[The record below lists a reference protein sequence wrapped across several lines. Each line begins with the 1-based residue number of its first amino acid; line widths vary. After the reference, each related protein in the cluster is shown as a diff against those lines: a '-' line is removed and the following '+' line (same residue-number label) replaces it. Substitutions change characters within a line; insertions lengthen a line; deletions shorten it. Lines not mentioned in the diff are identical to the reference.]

1 MAIEIARSL
10 GEIDRKVKE
19 LNKTLRSSSNE
30 TRELDKALRLDG
42 KNAEAVT
49 KKMNVLQ
56 TSVGTA
62 AQKVALLKQ
71 KQEEANKAFEKGD
84 LSAAEY
90 KKIELSVLR
99 AQNQLQGLNNEIA
112 KTQKI
117 SIQQVSTQF
126 DKLTSSLNKAQNV
139 AKKLS
144 SITLK
149 LVAALGAAITAFV
162 AVGDELD
169 DVSTKFSITAEHLQR
184 QRFLYGRATDDAK
197 NYDKA
202 LSKLNSVMSS
212 IARGRGTAY
221 IETLER
227 LGVST
232 TTASGAT
239 KSSAEVY
246 EEIVS
251 SLSKVADETARASL
265 ASIIFGETGLS
276 VALVAGLTKDEIT
289 QYNGELEKAGIV
301 SNEAA
306 AQAGAVADMIDDCKQ
321 QIAAAGA
328 ELTVAL
334 LPVVLQFIEI
344 AQATII
350 PILTKVSGWFANMSP
365 EEQKFVFFLLMLIIL
380 LPKII
385 SIITAIVGVVK
396 AITIASY
403 GAAGGVGAVS
413 AASIPLQP
421 ILLAVAA
428 AILVVVLLFAMLSGK
443 SKDVTGELNKQQKQ
457 FASMQNQYNSMAADM
472 GGTVAL
478 TSSNT
483 NTQTVNY
490 DVNINAKG
498 DTPIS
503 QEAAE
508 MVADDLADRINMSL
522 GGKI

>member
-1 MAIEIARSL
+1 
-10 GEIDRKVKE
+10 
-19 LNKTLRSSSNE
+19 
-30 TRELDKALRLDG
+30 
-42 KNAEAVT
+42 
-49 KKMNVLQ
+49 
-56 TSVGTA
+56 
-62 AQKVALLKQ
+62 
-71 KQEEANKAFEKGD
+71 
-84 LSAAEY
+84 
-90 KKIELSVLR
+90 
-99 AQNQLQGLNNEIA
+99 
-112 KTQKI
+112 
-117 SIQQVSTQF
+117 
-126 DKLTSSLNKAQNV
+126 
-139 AKKLS
+139 
-144 SITLK
+144 
-149 LVAALGAAITAFV
+149 
-162 AVGDELD
+162 
-169 DVSTKFSITAEHLQR
+169 
-184 QRFLYGRATDDAK
+184 
-197 NYDKA
+197 
-202 LSKLNSVMSS
+202 
-212 IARGRGTAY
+212 
-221 IETLER
+221 
-227 LGVST
+227 
-232 TTASGAT
+232 
-239 KSSAEVY
+239 
-246 EEIVS
+246 
-251 SLSKVADETARASL
+251 
-265 ASIIFGETGLS
+265 
-276 VALVAGLTKDEIT
+276 
-289 QYNGELEKAGIV
+289 
-301 SNEAA
+301 
-306 AQAGAVADMIDDCKQ
+306 MIDDCKQ

-365 EEQKFVFFLLMLIIL
+365 EEQKFVFFLLMVIIL

-403 GAAGGVGAVS
+403 GAAGGIGAVS

-428 AILVVVLLFAMLSGK
+428 AILVVVLLFSMLAGK

-508 MVADDLADRINMSL
+508 MVADDLADRINASL